1 MSLMEHL
8 TTVCTLT
15 CKCQWCKPNAQC
27 TCKCLIILSRLTFVK
42 YRDDVVWQPGSCAC
56 KLLIIVSWLTFHQ
69 RQGWGCFWQPGSY
82 ACKLLLI
89 TLSWLTFH
97 QRQGRGCFWQPGS
110 SSCHCWTCLAGG
122 TFWRRGRLDCHCHT
136 GGGSYKQVTWSVL
149 PWNTS
154 SQIIP
159 TTIQI

>member
-1 MSLMEHL
+1 MEHL

-42 YRDDVVWQPGSCAC
+42 YRDEVV
-56 KLLIIVSWLTFHQ
+56 
-69 RQGWGCFWQPGSY
+69 WQPGSY
-82 ACKLLLI
+82 ACKLLI
-89 TLSWLTFH
+89 IVSWLTFH

-136 GGGSYKQVTWSVL
+136 GGGSYKQVTWSML
-149 PWNTS
+149 PWNTC

>member
-1 MSLMEHL
+1 MEHL

-42 YRDDVVWQPGSCAC
+42 YRDEVV
-56 KLLIIVSWLTFHQ
+56 
-69 RQGWGCFWQPGSY
+69 WQPGSY
-82 ACKLLLI
+82 ACKLLI
-89 TLSWLTFH
+89 IVSWLTFH

-110 SSCHCWTCLAGG
+110 SSCRCLTCLAGG

-136 GGGSYKQVTWSVL
+136 GGGSYKQVIWSVL
-149 PWNTS
+149 PLFTS
-154 SQIIP
+154 SRIIP